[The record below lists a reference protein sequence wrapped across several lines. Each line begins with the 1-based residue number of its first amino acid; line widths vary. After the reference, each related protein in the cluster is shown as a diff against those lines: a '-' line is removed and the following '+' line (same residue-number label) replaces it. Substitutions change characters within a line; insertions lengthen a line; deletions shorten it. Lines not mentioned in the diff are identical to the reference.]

1 MVGNTKIPDLTMKP
15 NMSFNGTMSGLN
27 TMSQNM
33 RTKTT
38 TPSMGVMSLSLPK
51 TNIQTPTRQ
60 RAPQPT
66 APVTQPTTQVRQTA
80 PTQPQNILASNV
92 QPNTF
97 TQASNTL
104 RSQLGR
110 NPTFGE
116 VDSFMNAGST
126 PTPNVPIDTSNVNRD
141 LSRPE
146 TSPVSQEQS
155 FINELRQRYLGSTE
169 MSPEEI
175 ELQRQLADV
184 QSRQA
189 QLGASEQLGLAR
201 EEGRA
206 IAMPFITGRQAE
218 LSRQA
223 AARQQALAAEAQP
236 LTQELALRQAQR
248 QLAQQRALK
257 NLEFAQQD
265 ITSQR
270 AADQAALGSI
280 QEFGGQLLR
289 IRPDGST
296 EVIAEAPTDAGEG
309 FTLSPGQARFD
320 AQGNLIAGVATQEQ
334 TGAPD
339 LTKIGDDYYQFDA
352 ERGQFVPIAIE
363 NIPDENK
370 VATMQEVVSLAQRI
384 LTNPQRSSLTGRGR
398 SLTGLGANL
407 FSAAGENFRAD
418 VNRLKNL
425 LTVDNLGLMSGVL
438 SESDIA
444 ILSSAATNLDTN
456 LGDQRFVEELDRVA
470 KKALEGQ
477 YKAAGIEDDF
487 DSALQRVGGDI
498 SAMQRII
505 DQAMKA
511 RNQNFNNVGND
522 TNQVAKI
529 AESIGQFE
537 SGGNYQARGPVVTS
551 GRYKGERA
559 LGKYQIMPGNLP
571 QWSQEILG
579 YEVTPEQF
587 LANPQIQDAIAQGKM
602 AQTLKK
608 YGTVEDVASVWFS
621 GQPVARAGNRSDVLG
636 TTVPQYVQNV
646 VSNYNRL
653 T

>member
-15 NMSFNGTMSGLN
+15 NMSFGGTMSGLN

-116 VDSFMNAGST
+116 VDSFMSAGST
-126 PTPNVPIDTSNVNRD
+126 PTPNVSIDTSNVSRD

-146 TSPVSQEQS
+146 PSPVSQEQS

-265 ITSQR
+265 ITSKR

-296 EVIAEAPTDAGEG
+296 EVIAEAPTGAGDFEIREVNGSLVRVSPSTGEFETLIEGEG
-309 FTLSPGQARFD
+309 EQMTQLTAAQLED
-320 AQGNLIAGVATQEQ
+320 AVAKGYTSSNDIALYRQIVNAGGVPPNK
-334 TGAPD
+334 GD
-339 LTKIGDDYYQFDA
+339 LTVEQGKAQQFATAASSANDLLESIDYEPGLVQAKFTPQFLRSKERQQFDRA
-352 ERGQFVPIAIE
+352 ARAFVNATLRRESGATITDDEFRNKYQELIPVAGDKPEVIEDKRRARQEAVKTIA
-363 NIPDENK
+363 
-370 VATMQEVVSLAQRI
+370 
-384 LTNPQRSSLTGRGR
+384 
-398 SLTGLGANL
+398 
-407 FSAAGENFRAD
+407 
-418 VNRLKNL
+418 
-425 LTVDNLGLMSGVL
+425 
-438 SESDIA
+438 
-444 ILSSAATNLDTN
+444 
-456 LGDQRFVEELDRVA
+456 
-470 KKALEGQ
+470 
-477 YKAAGIEDDF
+477 KAAGAGFELEQAQNPF
-487 DSALQRVGGDI
+487 LQGNITDPFGF
-498 SAMQRII
+498 
-505 DQAMKA
+505 
-511 RNQNFNNVGND
+511 NQVGND
-522 TNQVAKI
+522 TNQVARI

-571 QWSQEILG
+571 QWSREILG
-579 YEVTPEQF
+579 YEVTPDQF

-646 VSNYNRL
+646 VSNYNRRV
-653 T
+653 